1 VGAAPPPD
9 HPRSGRDVLAA
20 ALRESAEEAAASLR
34 SAAEDARAAPLFGE
48 DLAAV
53 GLDHDR
59 REAMDAAFDEGA
71 ADMARRL
78 ERRHAHPSE
87 PETLAGLIVGAVKV
101 GLQACLES
109 AAIAL
114 AGTRHALEVAY
125 DGDLMGIAYGTPAQA
140 RAFRALRDHGDAAHF
155 LRVEGQTGEDALLL
169 DLLKVLPVAELAER
183 AADADA
189 DRDDPQVRALSEQPR
204 GSENDNSLR
213 SFDLFSVRELHEWR
227 NRWVEAAYRTAE
239 FLAGRTRDAELRAIA
254 RGEQL
259 DESAEAAEAA
269 RLTPAE
275 LLLMFAVG
283 DTPRG
288 YAGGDA
294 RAYQDVQT
302 LRRRL
307 QRRLKKASGSM
318 SE

>member
-1 VGAAPPPD
+1 
-9 HPRSGRDVLAA
+9 VLAA

-59 REAMDAAFDEGA
+59 REAMGRAFDEGA

-78 ERRHAHPSE
+78 ERRHAHPRE
-87 PETLAGLIVGAVKV
+87 PENLAGLIVGAVKV

-125 DGDLMGIAYGTPAQA
+125 DGDLVGIAYGTPAQA

-169 DLLKVLPVAELAER
+169 DLLEVLPVAELAER

-189 DRDDPQVRALSEQPR
+189 DRDDPRVRALSEQPR
-204 GSENDNSLR
+204 GSENDVMSDNSLR
-213 SFDLFSVRELHEWR
+213 SFDLLSVRELHEWR

-239 FLAGRTRDAELRAIA
+239 FLDGRTRDAELRAIA

-269 RLTPAE
+269 QLTPAE

-283 DTPRG
+283 DNPRG